1 MQKITKKGPNC
12 YTDIKKSI
20 RDLGTILWIYLNY
33 LYGYGVNLYYFAGS
47 YGLFFIVNSKEG

>member
-47 YGLFFIVNSKEG
+47 YGLLFIVN